1 MALKY
6 LVDLNLGGNE
16 IQNVALQTLSTA
28 QQPSTNVLGQIYYN
42 TTESAV
48 FVNNGSAFVRVGLT
62 ADGSTIVDSS
72 GTISV
77 GSIAISK
84 VTGLQTALDNKVDDS
99 QVLTNVPAGAVF
111 TDTQRT
117 DEQIQDVVGALIVG
131 GGGTTVTYDDA
142 NARINIGSVEY
153 TAGNG
158 IALSGTEFSVAGGDG
173 LDQEAGGLAVD
184 STVVRTSGA
193 QTIAGDKTFSN
204 NVIVNGNLTV
214 GGTTTTVNST
224 AITLADNI
232 ITLASNAANPSEV
245 VEAGIEVNRGGGQ
258 AKPTITYFEADQR
271 WKWSVDGT
279 TYYVI
284 PTEGEFNTNTQRSD
298 EDIRDVVAAQLV
310 AGTNVSIVENDAANT
325 ITISSTDTNTQR
337 TDEEIRDLVADV
349 MVGNASHT
357 GITATDDDTGN
368 GVDLATIFHTATF
381 TVTGTAQP
389 LQFDLGANGF
399 RAPSTIT
406 VSEVVGDVHTM
417 VLTDITQ
424 DSTANTA
431 TITLAD
437 GVEYSLVI
445 SGRRA

>member
-28 QQPSTNVLGQIYYN
+28 QQPTTNVRGQIYYN
-42 TTESAV
+42 TTENAV
-48 FVNNGSAFVRVGLT
+48 FANNGSGFVRVGLT
-62 ADGSTIVDSS
+62 ADGTTIVDTS

-77 GSIAISK
+77 GAIAISK
-84 VTGLQTALDNKVDDS
+84 VTNLQTALDAKVDDS

-158 IALSGTEFSVAGGDG
+158 IGLSGTEFSVAGGDG

-193 QTIAGDKTFSN
+193 QTIAGDKTFSDN
-204 NVIVNGNLTV
+204 IIVDGNMTV
-214 GGTTTTVNST
+214 RGTTTTVDST

-232 ITLASNAANPSEV
+232 ITLASNAANPSDI

-258 AKPTITYFEADQR
+258 AKPTITYFESDQR
-271 WKWSVDGT
+271 WKWSTDGT

-284 PTEGEFNTNTQRSD
+284 PTEGEFNTNTQRSN

-310 AGTNVSIVENDAANT
+310 GGTNVTVTENDAANT
-325 ITISSTDTNTQR
+325 LTISSVNTQR
-337 TDEEIRDLVADV
+337 SDEEIRDLVADV
-349 MVGNASHT
+349 MVHNASHT
-357 GITATDDDTGN
+357 GITATDDDSGN
-368 GVDLATIFHTATF
+368 GVDLATTFHTADF
-381 TVTGTAQP
+381 TVTGTANP
-389 LQFDLGANGF
+389 VAFDLLANGF
-399 RAPSTIT
+399 RAP
-406 VSEVVGDVHTM
+406 VSVDIYEISGQNMTK
-417 VLTDITQ
+417 VLTDVAQNIDTQ
-424 DSTANTA
+424 TLTM
-431 TITLAD
+431 TLAAD
-437 GVEYSLVI
+437 IQYQVI
-445 SGRRA
+445 LSGRRA